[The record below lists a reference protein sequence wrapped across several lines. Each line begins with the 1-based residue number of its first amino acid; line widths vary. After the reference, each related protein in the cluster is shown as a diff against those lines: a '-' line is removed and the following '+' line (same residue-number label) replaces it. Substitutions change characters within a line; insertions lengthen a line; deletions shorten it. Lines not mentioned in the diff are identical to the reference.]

1 MSKGVPRMERYI
13 CVHGHFYQPPRQNP
27 WLEALE
33 LQDSAHPY
41 HDWNERIT
49 AECYAPNTAARILDS
64 ADRIRRIVNNY
75 ASMSFNFGPTLL
87 AWLEQQAPEVYAAII
102 AADHDSQTRFAGHGS
117 ALAQAYNHMIM
128 PLANRRDKST
138 QILWGIHDFARRFG
152 RQPEGMWLPETAVDL
167 ETLDL
172 MAERGICFT
181 ILSPT
186 QARRVRALSSGAWRD
201 VSGGHIDPTM
211 PYLQR
216 LPSGR
221 QIMVFFYHAAI
232 SRGIAFE
239 HLLSNGQQLAD
250 QLVGA
255 LRAQHAGPQLVH
267 VATDGETYGHHYRFG
282 EMALAYAL
290 DSLETNNL
298 ARLTNYGA
306 YLEMYPPTHEV
317 EIIPNTAWSC
327 AHGVERWRSNCGC
340 RTGGPREW
348 QQTWRT
354 PLREALDWLRDIL
367 APAYEYYGSRVL
379 HDPWAARDDYIT
391 VILDRSPHNVER
403 FLHRHA
409 RRSLTADETIAGLK
423 LLEMQHQAM
432 LMYTSCGWFFDE
444 LSGLEPR
451 QVLLHAARAIALAH
465 DFVWGV
471 PLETDFL
478 ERLARAKS
486 NLPEYRDG
494 RTIYERCIRPAMVG
508 WEEVAV
514 QYAMRA
520 LCETA
525 PMPTRVYCYTA
536 QLEDLQRCTASATQF
551 LAGRARLTSE
561 ITRETAVLDF
571 GVWHRG
577 DHHLYGGARLAQDAA
592 GDQSLLQDARV
603 ALTRADFSAIIRLLH
618 DRFGTFTWSLRALRR
633 DAQRQILP
641 RLLDTILA
649 ATETVYRQ
657 IYEPRIPLLRT
668 LARLHMSVPK
678 ALQTAAEYLLNLDIQ
693 RAFEADDLDLVRLHI
708 LLEESR
714 KAPVTLDAM
723 TLQPPIRQGL
733 IRLAMRLAAN
743 PGDGALLQ
751 AGADIMR
758 LVRTLPF
765 EVDLWKVQNVFYGLC
780 HTAYPTFRHS
790 ADQGDAPARLWVHHF
805 RALGDLLSV
814 RVESE

>member
-1 MSKGVPRMERYI
+1 MERYI

-27 WLEALE
+27 WLEAIE
-33 LQDSAHPY
+33 LQDSAQPY

-49 AECYAPNTAARILDS
+49 AECYTPNTAARILDS
-64 ADRIRRIVNNY
+64 ADRIRQMVNNY
-75 ASMSFNFGPTLL
+75 TSMSFNFGPTLL
-87 AWLEQQAPEVYAAII
+87 AWLEQQVPEVYTAIV
-102 AADHDSQTRFAGHGS
+102 AADHDSQARFAGHGS
-117 ALAQAYNHMIM
+117 ALAQAYNHMIL
-128 PLANRRDKST
+128 PLANRRDKYT
-138 QILWGIHDFARRFG
+138 QLLWGIHDFAQRFG

-172 MAERGICFT
+172 MAQLGIRFT

-221 QIMVFFYHAAI
+221 QITVFFYHAAI
-232 SRGIAFE
+232 SREIAFE
-239 HLLSNGQQLAD
+239 RLLANGQQLAD
-250 QLVGA
+250 RLVGA
-255 LRAQHAGPQLVH
+255 FSAQHAGPQLVH
-267 VATDGETYGHHYRFG
+267 VATDGETYGHHHRFG

-290 DSLETNNL
+290 DSIATNNL
-298 ARLTNYGA
+298 ACLTNYGA
-306 YLEMYPPTHEV
+306 YLEQHPPTHEV

-354 PLREALDWLRDIL
+354 PLREALDWLRDLL
-367 APAYEYYGSRVL
+367 APAYEQYGSRVL
-379 HDPWAARDDYIT
+379 RDPWAARDDYST
-391 VILDRSPHNVER
+391 VILDRSPHNVDR

-409 RRSLTADETIAGLK
+409 RHSLSADEMLAALK

-451 QVLLHAARAIALAH
+451 QVMLHAARAIALAH

-478 ERLARAKS
+478 ERLARARS

-494 RTIYERCIRPAMVG
+494 RTIYERFVRPAMVG
-508 WEEVAV
+508 WEQVAV

-520 LCETA
+520 LFETA
-525 PMPTRVYCYTA
+525 PTPTRVYCYTV
-536 QLEDLQRCTASATQF
+536 QCEDLQRLTASATQF
-551 LAGRARLTSE
+551 VAGRARFISE
-561 ITRETAVLDF
+561 ITRDTAVLDF

-577 DHHLYGGARLAQDAA
+577 DHHLYGGARIARDAEDNQA
-592 GDQSLLQDARV
+592 LLQEARV

-618 DRFGTFTWSLRALRR
+618 DRFGTATWSLRTLRR
-633 DAQRQILP
+633 DAQRQIIP
-641 RLLDTILA
+641 PLLDTTLA
-649 ATETVYRQ
+649 ATESVYRQ
-657 IYEPRIPLLRT
+657 LYEPRIPLLRT
-668 LARLHMSVPK
+668 LARLHMPAPR
-678 ALQTAAEYLLNLDIQ
+678 ALQTAAEYLLNLEVQ
-693 RAFEADDLDLVRLHI
+693 RTFEAADLDLVRLST
-708 LLEESR
+708 LLEDSR
-714 KAPVTLDAM
+714 KTPRTLDAT
-723 TLQPPIRQGL
+723 TLQSPIRQGL
-733 IRLAMRLAAN
+733 IRLATRLAAN
-743 PGDGALLQ
+743 PGDVAFLQ
-751 AGADIMR
+751 ALADAMR

-765 EVDLWKVQNVFYGLC
+765 EVDLWQVQNVFYGLC
-780 HTAYPTFRHS
+780 HTAYPTLRHS
-790 ADQGDAPARLWVHHF
+790 ADQGDAQARLWVHHF

-814 RVESE
+814 WVESM